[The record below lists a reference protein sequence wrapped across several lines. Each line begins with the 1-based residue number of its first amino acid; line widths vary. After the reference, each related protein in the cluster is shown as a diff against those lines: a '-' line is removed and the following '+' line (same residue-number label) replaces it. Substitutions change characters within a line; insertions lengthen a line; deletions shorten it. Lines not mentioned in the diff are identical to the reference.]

1 MGFGGG
7 GLWCL
12 AGDFVFCDTT
22 VVVRGGGLRQDNG
35 GGLRHL
41 NGGVCLW
48 LWVMVVVVS
57 FLALFFFK
65 LLFFSL
71 LPLSQFLCLM
81 SSRIWDSQISIMVG

>member
-48 LWVMVVVVS
+48 LWVMVVVHNGWVTKEIDGKRET
-57 FLALFFFK
+57 LNLGV
-65 LLFFSL
+65 
-71 LPLSQFLCLM
+71 
-81 SSRIWDSQISIMVG
+81 RITCFYKYM